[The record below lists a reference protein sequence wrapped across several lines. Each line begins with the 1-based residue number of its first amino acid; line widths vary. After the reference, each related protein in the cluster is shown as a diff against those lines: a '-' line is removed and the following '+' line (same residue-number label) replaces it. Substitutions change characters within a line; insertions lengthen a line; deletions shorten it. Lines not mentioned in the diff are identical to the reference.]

1 MMGQNRPLGENAC
14 LGVTLTFTYLCSP
27 QKVFC
32 VWILNYFKK
41 RDEQRGRGEEN
52 VRQ

>member
-1 MMGQNRPLGENAC
+1 MHAWVSHSHSPIC
-14 LGVTLTFTYLCSP
+14 LCSP